1 VQNSKKWVKIFIW
14 IVVVMMVMSFVIAII
29 PAIG

>member
-1 VQNSKKWVKIFIW
+1 MQNSKKWVKIFIW

>member
-1 VQNSKKWVKIFIW
+1 MQNRKQWVKVFIW
-14 IVVVMMVMSFVIAII
+14 IVVLMMVLSFVVAII

>member
-1 VQNSKKWVKIFIW
+1 MQNRKQWVKIFIW
-14 IVVVMMVMSFVIAII
+14 IVVLMMVLSFVIAII

>member
-1 VQNSKKWVKIFIW
+1 MQNRKQWVKIFIW
-14 IVVVMMVMSFVIAII
+14 VVVVMMVLSFIVAII

>member
-1 VQNSKKWVKIFIW
+1 MQKQKQWVKIVIW
-14 IVVVMMVMSFVIAII
+14 AVVLLMVLSFAIAII

>member
-1 VQNSKKWVKIFIW
+1 MRNQKTWVKVFIW
-14 IVVVMMVMSFVIAII
+14 LIVVTMVLSFVIAII

>member
-1 VQNSKKWVKIFIW
+1 MGNQKTWVKVLIW
-14 IVVVMMVMSFVIAII
+14 VIVITMVLSLAIAII

>member
-1 VQNSKKWVKIFIW
+1 MQNRKQWVKIFIW
-14 IVVVMMVMSFVIAII
+14 IVVLMMVLSFVVAII

>member
-1 VQNSKKWVKIFIW
+1 MRNQKTWVKVFIW
-14 IVVVMMVMSFVIAII
+14 LIVVTMVLSFVVAVI

>member
-1 VQNSKKWVKIFIW
+1 MRNQKMWVKVFIW
-14 IVVVMMVMSFVIAII
+14 LIVVTMVLSFVVAII

>member
-1 VQNSKKWVKIFIW
+1 MRNQKTWVKVFIW
-14 IVVVMMVMSFVIAII
+14 LIVVTMVLSFVVAII

>member
-1 VQNSKKWVKIFIW
+1 MRNQKTWVKVFIW
-14 IVVVMMVMSFVIAII
+14 LIVVTMVLSFAIAII